1 MSLYQSIYANVK
13 KAHPNWEN
21 KRVYA
26 TVGSIMRNKN
36 KKKKKTAPSGEL
48 Q

>member
-13 KAHPNWEN
+13 KAHPDWDNN
-21 KRVYA
+21 RLYTV
-26 TVGSIMRNKN
+26 VGSIMRSKN
-36 KKKKKTAPSGEL
+36 KKKKKTTLSGEL